1 MEIQILYTSW
11 LIIFLSIL
19 STTLAMSPSSMN
31 LSINVIL
38 NNIITPLFLSLKN
51 RKEIRQKHFFK
62 GVSKFWKNTNSGSGP
77 LPALII
83 MLSVKESSLPVYSI
97 KEQHLKDNHTA
108 EWEMEN
114 QTAKQ
119 LSF

>member
-1 MEIQILYTSW
+1 
-11 LIIFLSIL
+11 
-19 STTLAMSPSSMN
+19 MN

-38 NNIITPLFLSLKN
+38 NDIITPLFLSLKN
-51 RKEIRQKHFFK
+51 HKEIRQKHFFK
-62 GVSKFWKNTNSGSGP
+62 LGKNTNSGSGP

-97 KEQHLKDNHTA
+97 KEQHLKHNHTA

-119 LSF
+119 LAF

>member
-1 MEIQILYTSW
+1 MINPWAFLLCDYACKVSHFSCYYQIS
-11 LIIFLSIL
+11 
-19 STTLAMSPSSMN
+19 N
-31 LSINVIL
+31 
-38 NNIITPLFLSLKN
+38 PLFSLLLY
-51 RKEIRQKHFFK
+51 II
-62 GVSKFWKNTNSGSGP
+62 VKNTNSGSGP

-119 LSF
+119 LAF